1 MMKKNYDESNAKF
14 HPVSLKEEEKLIKYL
29 AINKCALNKL
39 TDIVPLYKTDNP
51 LDKENYRPVS
61 LLSHV
66 SKIFQNVIYTWMETF
81 IS

>member
-1 MMKKNYDESNAKF
+1 MKKNYDESNAKF
-14 HPVSLKEEEKLIKYL
+14 HPVSLKEGKLIKYL

-66 SKIFQNVIYTWMETF
+66 SKIFQNVTYTWMETF